1 MNIWLYIKYSS
12 IKLKN
17 LFTKILWFAAIW
29 LWSLIIYTVIISW
42 IFWFAICYRF
52 LFCFNLTCDIKH
64 VTTSLWMRLMF
75 LQSHLWFEK
84 NNILTMIFFLSNSL
98 VIRLAHFKCREV
110 SNPKFTIIF
119 LVATKW
125 AILVDYLCY
134 SNCNLSSRININK
147 VIPFMDNY
155 HLSLMENWVFYF
167 EIFRVKSLEPK
178 GIIVLNP
185 CENNLRSIFF
195 FKCSKSIFKF
205 CLKICL
211 KMSFS
216 SSISS
221 GNICLKIS
229 CFDYNKSLRFFSLSY
244 SFIEVFHL
252 TKLFTYLNI

>member
-1 MNIWLYIKYSS
+1 VITDHLYCDYILNIL
-12 IKLKN
+12 
-17 LFTKILWFAAIW
+17 
-29 LWSLIIYTVIISW
+29 
-42 IFWFAICYRF
+42 ICYLLQVF
-52 LFCFNLTCDIKH
+52 ILFQSDICDIKH

-84 NNILTMIFFLSNSL
+84 DNILTMIFFLSN
-98 VIRLAHFKCREV
+98 FKCREV

-195 FKCSKSIFKF
+195 LNVQNLFLNFVWKF
-205 CLKICL
+205 
-211 KMSFS
+211 
-216 SSISS
+216 
-221 GNICLKIS
+221 
-229 CFDYNKSLRFFSLSY
+229 
-244 SFIEVFHL
+244 V
-252 TKLFTYLNI
+252 